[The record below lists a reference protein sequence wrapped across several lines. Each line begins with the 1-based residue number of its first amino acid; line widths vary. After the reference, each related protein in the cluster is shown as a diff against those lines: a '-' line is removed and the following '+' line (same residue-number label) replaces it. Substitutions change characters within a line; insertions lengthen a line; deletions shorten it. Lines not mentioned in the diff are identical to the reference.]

1 MSTIVHVKAYKTSPV
16 TIAVD
21 TSGFC
26 WEPGKMDRDEL
37 VEYVTSGVHD
47 EAEEGAGEEV
57 ARDCAE
63 YRVDDVDSNDIDT
76 IVDSIIEMRAGL
88 EEDVA

>member
-1 MSTIVHVKAYKTSPV
+1 MIVHVKTVKTVPV

-26 WEPGKMDRDEL
+26 WEPGEMDREEL
-37 VEYVTSGVHD
+37 AEYVASWVHD
-47 EAEEGAGEEV
+47 EAEDGLQWDEV
-57 ARDCAE
+57 GRGCAE